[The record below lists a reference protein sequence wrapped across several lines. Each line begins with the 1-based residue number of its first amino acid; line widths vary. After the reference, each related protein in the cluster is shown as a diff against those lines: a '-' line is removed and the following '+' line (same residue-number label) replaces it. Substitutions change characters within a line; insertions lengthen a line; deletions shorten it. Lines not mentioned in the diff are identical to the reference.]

1 MFMLVE
7 ALREIGI
14 ERLND
19 LQKFAIPRVAKG
31 LNILITAPTGSGKT
45 ECAVIPI
52 LNKMLRMDCKG
63 ITFLYIT
70 PLRAL
75 NRDMIRRLK
84 RLASKLGFS
93 IAVRHSDTP
102 NAERRMQ
109 SLKPPQILITTP
121 ETFQIL
127 FLGKRLRESL
137 RNIKFVVI
145 DEIHELAD
153 SKRGVQLAIALE
165 RLKELANFQIIGLS
179 ATLSNAKE
187 VARYFGIEDVI
198 EWKGGKVYEFRVV
211 SGDESRISEIVKS
224 HKSALI
230 FTNTRQTAEA
240 LGLKLKEI
248 LNVEVHHSS
257 LSRDVRVEAERKFV
271 SGELSALVCTSSM
284 ELGIDVGHVDVVVQ
298 FNSPRE
304 VRRLI
309 QRVGR
314 AGHRLEKV
322 SKGYIVVNDFDEILE
337 SWAIVKRAE
346 DGKIEPVELYRM
358 CLDVLANQVIAMLL
372 EGYKPNEIYE
382 IIKRVEPYRDLSYD
396 EFQFVLEFLERNGL
410 IKNGKVTRAGRR
422 HFYENISMIPD
433 EKKFKVVD
441 ITTNRVIGYLDES
454 FLSYFEYGVFAMKG
468 ELWKIVAIDEVVRVE
483 PIKAEG
489 VIPSWFGEEIPVPFE
504 VAQDVGKLR
513 KWICNLLMVFN
524 EKEVIDTLKEEF
536 RSDEEVCKV
545 VVEALKKCI
554 ENGFRVSTDD
564 VITIE
569 GKGNVVLNACFGHR
583 VNETLAKVI
592 SLFLP
597 KPFEISVEPYRIR
610 IRADINGGYI
620 KDVLMKVDV
629 DNLKELVEVALLD
642 SKIMHYKFVEVAKRF
657 GCISD
662 VSRVNVKNLI
672 VRLKETPA
680 YIEALNEVFHD
691 KLDLDRACDVLRK
704 IQCGEIEVVVYDDLS
719 PISKLN
725 EIKFEELVGDRE
737 KAILDAFKERIENEE
752 CYMVCLNCGCKV
764 RMRVKMI
771 DRLDCIRCGSK
782 LVACVNAKRDIS
794 KIGKEELYRIANLVM
809 CYGKRAIYAL
819 NTFGVGVNTA
829 VRILSRFFRSEE
841 EFLKELIEAEKRF
854 IRTRI
859 FWN

>member
-31 LNILITAPTGSGKT
+31 LNVLITAPTGSGKT

-52 LNKMLRMDCKG
+52 LNKMLRMECKG

-75 NRDMIRRLK
+75 NRDMIRRLRK
-84 RLASKLGFS
+84 LANKLGFS

-127 FLGKRLRESL
+127 FLGRRLRESL

-153 SKRGVQLAIALE
+153 SKRGVQLVIALE
-165 RLKELANFQIIGLS
+165 RLKELADFQIIGLS

-211 SGDESRISEIVKS
+211 LGDEGKISKIVKS
-224 HKSALI
+224 HRSALI
-230 FTNTRQTAEA
+230 FTNTRQMAEA
-240 LGLKLKEI
+240 LGLKLKET
-248 LNVEVHHSS
+248 LNAEVHHSS

-271 SGELSALVCTSSM
+271 SGELNALVCTSSM
-284 ELGIDVGHVDVVVQ
+284 ELGIDIGHVDVVVQ

-314 AGHRLEKV
+314 AGHRLEEV

-337 SWAIVKRAE
+337 SWAIIKRAE
-346 DGKIEPVELYRM
+346 DGKIEPVELYKM

-382 IIKRVEPYRDLSYD
+382 IVKRVEPYRDLSYD
-396 EFQFVLEFLERNGL
+396 EFQFVLEFLERNSL
-410 IKNGKVTRAGRR
+410 IKNGKVTKAGRR

-433 EKKFKVVD
+433 EKKLKVVD

-483 PIKAEG
+483 PIRAEG

-524 EKEVIDTLKEEF
+524 EKEIIDILKEEF

-545 VVEALKKCI
+545 VVETLKKCK
-554 ENGFRVSTDD
+554 GFRVSTDD
-564 VITIE
+564 VVTIE

-610 IRADINGGYI
+610 IRADVDSRYI
-620 KDVLMKVDV
+620 KDILMKVDV
-629 DNLKELVEVALLD
+629 DNLKELIEVALLD

-657 GCISD
+657 GCIDD

-672 VRLKETPA
+672 VRLKGTPA

-691 KLDLDRACDVLRK
+691 KLDLDRACNVLRK

-725 EIKFEELVGDRE
+725 EIKFGEVVGDRE

-764 RMRVKMI
+764 KMKVKMI

-782 LVACVNAKRDIS
+782 LVACVNAKRDIN
-794 KIGKEELYRIANLVM
+794 KIEKKELYRIANLVM

>member
-1 MFMLVE
+1 MLVE
-7 ALREIGI
+7 ALREVGI

-19 LQKFAIPRVAKG
+19 LQKFAIPKVAKG
-31 LNILITAPTGSGKT
+31 VNVLITAPTGSGKT

-52 LNKMLRMDCKG
+52 LNKMLKIKCKG

-75 NRDMIRRLK
+75 NRDMIRRLRK
-84 RLASKLGFS
+84 LASKLGFS
-93 IAVRHSDTP
+93 VAVRHSDTT
-102 NAERRMQ
+102 NAERRLQ

-137 RNIKFVVI
+137 RNVKFVVV

-153 SKRGVQLAIALE
+153 SKRGVQLIVALE
-165 RLKELANFQIIGLS
+165 RLKEITDFQIIGLS

-187 VARYFGIEDVI
+187 VARYFGIENVI
-198 EWKGGKVYEFRVV
+198 EWKGDKVYEFRVV
-211 SGDESRISEIVKS
+211 FGEDKMYEILKS
-224 HKSALI
+224 HRSALI
-230 FTNTRQTAEA
+230 FTNTRQTSEA
-240 LGLKLKEI
+240 LGLKLKKD

-257 LSRDVRVEAERKFV
+257 LSRDVRVEAEKRFV
-271 SGELSALVCTSSM
+271 NGELKALVCTSSM

-314 AGHRLEKV
+314 AGHRLEEV
-322 SKGYIVVNDFDEILE
+322 SKGYIVTNNFDDILE

-346 DGKIEPVELYRM
+346 DCKIEPVKLYRM
-358 CLDVLANQVIAMLL
+358 CLDVLANQIIAMIL

-382 IIKRVEPYRDLSYD
+382 IIKRVEPYKDLSYD
-396 EFQFVLEFLERNGL
+396 EFNFVLEFLERNGL
-410 IKNGKVTRAGRR
+410 IKDGRVTRTGRR

-433 EKKFKVVD
+433 EKKLKVVD
-441 ITTNRVIGYLDES
+441 ITTNRVIGYLDEG
-454 FLSYFEYGVFAMKG
+454 FYFEYGVFAMKG
-468 ELWKIVAIDEVVRVE
+468 ELWKIVTIDDAVKVE

-489 VIPSWFGEEIPVPFE
+489 IVPSWFGEEIPVPFE
-504 VAQDVGKLR
+504 VAQDVGRIR
-513 KWICNLLMVFN
+513 KWIRNLLTVFD
-524 EKEVIDTLKEEF
+524 ERDVIEILKEEF
-536 RSDEEVCKV
+536 RSDENACRVA
-545 VVEALKKCI
+545 VETLKEC
-554 ENGFRVSTDD
+554 EDFRIPTND

-569 GKGNVVLNACFGHR
+569 GRETITINACFGHR

-610 IRADINGGYI
+610 IKANVDGNYI
-620 KDVLMKVDV
+620 KDILMKIDLK
-629 DNLKELVEVALLD
+629 NLKGLIERALLD
-642 SKIMHYKFVEVAKRF
+642 SRLMQRKFVEIAKRF

-662 VSRVNVKNLI
+662 VRRLNVRNLI
-672 VRLKETPA
+672 LKFRGTPVYLET
-680 YIEALNEVFHD
+680 LNEIFHD
-691 KLDLDRACDVLRK
+691 KLDVKRTCEILEK
-704 IQCGEIEVVVYDDLS
+704 IRSGEIEVMVYDEES
-719 PISKLN
+719 AISKVN
-725 EIKFEELVGDRE
+725 ELKLYDVVGDRTGE
-737 KAILDAFKERIENEE
+737 ILKAFKNRIENKE
-752 CYMVCLNCGCKV
+752 CYLICINCGCRV
-764 RMRVKMI
+764 RMKVKMI
-771 DRLDCIRCGSK
+771 DRLDCIKCGSRM
-782 LVACVNAKRDIS
+782 VACVNVGSDVNERD
-794 KIGKEELYRIANLVM
+794 LYRIANLVM

-829 VRILSRFFRSEE
+829 IRILSKFYRSED

-859 FWN
+859 FWS